1 MMKQSPSIHI
11 VSVGR
16 DKNIA
21 LTVFRSG
28 IDIDKVILLNNTNEE
43 YADVEKNVRTDFD
56 EIGVRKVETEQIDV
70 FDFQQIYDTVEGIVL
85 RETTIDR
92 GCRIHMNITAGTNV
106 VAGAMSCVAM
116 RHRNVDIYYMKWWK
130 YEESHDYDI
139 PIRIDLVDDE
149 SLDMLSKRS
158 KTADVLKLFE
168 NRACINHE
176 ELKKMVNVSAPTL
189 SHHTG
194 ILLEHGLIIRGGGNR
209 KTPTWELTEK
219 GKKVL
224 KRLILEEKYR
234 SKTNRSF

>member
-1 MMKQSPSIHI
+1 
-11 VSVGR
+11 
-16 DKNIA
+16 
-21 LTVFRSG
+21 
-28 IDIDKVILLNNTNEE
+28 
-43 YADVEKNVRTDFD
+43 
-56 EIGVRKVETEQIDV
+56 
-70 FDFQQIYDTVEGIVL
+70 
-85 RETTIDR
+85 
-92 GCRIHMNITAGTNV
+92 MNITAGTNV

-168 NRACINHE
+168 NRVCINHE

-209 KTPTWELTEK
+209 KTPTWKLTEK